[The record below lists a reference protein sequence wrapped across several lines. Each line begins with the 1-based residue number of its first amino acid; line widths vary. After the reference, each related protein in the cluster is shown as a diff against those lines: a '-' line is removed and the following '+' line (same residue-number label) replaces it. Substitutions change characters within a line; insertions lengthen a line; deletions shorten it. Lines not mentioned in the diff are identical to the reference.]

1 MLESGVKLY
10 ASGKVGALVNSSDQP
25 SSKLESSGTCSTTTV
40 DIPRLEIVVWKV
52 AFMEDI
58 AGDENNAGV
67 TICTDAAEYWL
78 HSPSEDYSPFF
89 VALKVF
95 ILILSFAAIC

>member
-1 MLESGVKLY
+1 
-10 ASGKVGALVNSSDQP
+10 
-25 SSKLESSGTCSTTTV
+25 V

-52 AFMEDI
+52 AFMEDIAGDI